1 MIGTAYKFMKF
12 DKPKSIGVIVGI
24 VISIFLIGQ
33 QLGTLRFLSVAM
45 TGLIVNSN
53 ADVNDIWIIDKVT
66 ENTTVLNKIDK
77 RIAQEVKSIPG
88 VSYSYSIVIAP
99 ITVTFDGGKTTGVN
113 LVGSDGPGF
122 IGGPDS
128 GKIMEGNLSDLNQG
142 NAVSAET
149 FNAKDFGV
157 TLHAGQ
163 ALEINKKAAVVK
175 VITKNAQGFGGN
187 FMYTSLENALF
198 YSNTPKHQVSAIVV
212 KIKPDANQQ
221 EVVNQI
227 NKTFYTV
234 RAWDAET
241 LKKSTVSEILVTSNM
256 GVSFGSLIVFATI
269 SGFFIIGLTLYSS
282 ALDRMVD
289 YGTLKAIGAT
299 NGFVT
304 KLILTQALLFA
315 LIGFGIAFL
324 LLLLFKSGVANAGL
338 ILNFDWQLNLILLGI
353 TLFMSVGGSLFA
365 VVKISRIEP
374 ASIF

>member
-1 MIGTAYKFMKF
+1 MISTAFKFMKF
-12 DKPKSIGVIVGI
+12 DKPKSIGIIVGI

-33 QLGTLRFLSVAM
+33 QLGTLRFLSVIM
-45 TGLIVNSN
+45 SGLIVNSN
-53 ADVNDIWIIDKVT
+53 TEVNDIWIVDKVT
-66 ENTTVLNKIDK
+66 ENANALNKIDK
-77 RIAQEVKSIPG
+77 RITQEVRSIDG
-88 VSYSYSIVIAP
+88 VESSYSIVIAP
-99 ITVTFDGGKTTGVN
+99 TSVTFKGGKTTTIN
-113 LVGSDGPGF
+113 LVGSDGPDF
-122 IGGPDS
+122 IAGP
-128 GKIMEGNLSDLNQG
+128 GKNKIVEGSLSDLHQST
-142 NAVSAET
+142 AVSAEH

-157 TLHAGQ
+157 TLQRGQ
-163 ALEINKKAAVVK
+163 ALEINNKAAVVK

-187 FMYTSLENALF
+187 FMYTSLDNALF
-198 YSNTPKHQVSAIVV
+198 YSDAPNHKVSAIVV
-212 KIKPDANQQ
+212 KVKPGADQQ
-221 EVVNQI
+221 EVIDRINQ
-227 NKTFYTV
+227 TFYSV
-234 RAWDAET
+234 RAWDADQ

-304 KLILTQALLFA
+304 RLILTQALLFA

-324 LLLLFKSGVANAGL
+324 LLLLFKNGVANAGL

-365 VVKISRIEP
+365 VVKISSIEP